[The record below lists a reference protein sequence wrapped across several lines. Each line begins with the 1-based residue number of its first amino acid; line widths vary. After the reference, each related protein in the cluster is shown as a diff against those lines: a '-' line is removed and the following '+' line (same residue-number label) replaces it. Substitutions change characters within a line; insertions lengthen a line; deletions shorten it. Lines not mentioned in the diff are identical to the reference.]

1 MYLLSRSIIREIR
14 MRKPKSKQF
23 RGPIPTPTPPGI
35 EVELSEEIDANDPME
50 GPEPVPRIDRRH
62 VPRISYQTT
71 AWLAPADD
79 TGPIRRPIIR
89 TRDLNPRCMG
99 FITRQDISALGE
111 AILRLP
117 TASSRG
123 LAVACKVRRSLELG
137 NGWFDCLIEFLQ
149 PQPDLATRHA
159 QLLAP
164 PAKRTSHKRRRPR

>member
-1 MYLLSRSIIREIR
+1 
-14 MRKPKSKQF
+14 MRKPKIKKPSRSIPLPKPPVIEMELCE
-23 RGPIPTPTPPGI
+23 PID
-35 EVELSEEIDANDPME
+35 VNDPME
-50 GPEPVPRIDRRH
+50 GVEPLPRIDRRH
-62 VPRISYQTT
+62 VPRILYRTT

-79 TGPIRRPIIR
+79 TGAVRRPIIR

-99 FITRQDISALGE
+99 FISRQDISALGE

-159 QLLAP
+159 QLLVVP
-164 PAKRTSHKRRRPR
+164 VKKTSHKRRRPR